1 MVIKLF
7 ELIESLLFGCRC
19 DVMPTFDIQFT
30 QSLLLPFSL
39 SFLNFIFGYKLR
51 HTHTHKR
58 DLGFC
63 KNFCLFER
71 VEYVG
76 CITSIGLC

>member
-51 HTHTHKR
+51 HTHTHTQKR
-58 DLGFC
+58 LGFLQ
-63 KNFCLFER
+63 KLLSVR
-71 VEYVG
+71 KG
-76 CITSIGLC
+76 